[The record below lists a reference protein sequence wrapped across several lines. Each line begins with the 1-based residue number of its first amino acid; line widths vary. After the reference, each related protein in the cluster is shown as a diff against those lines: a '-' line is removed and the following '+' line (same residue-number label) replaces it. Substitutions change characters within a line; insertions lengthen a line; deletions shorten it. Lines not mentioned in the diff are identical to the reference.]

1 MHRKNHSSLFHSL
14 SRKKK
19 TKTTPRRQPHK
30 IAKDLGFGT
39 VQITLTDFFLLS
51 WERKAAE
58 LAHGTGVLPPS
69 RCSPRAPQRATAV
82 YPTVCE
88 HTLPLPRRGAG
99 AARGARRADA
109 QDARR
114 PAETEAEE
122 GGPAA
127 ASKKAPP
134 PRAPAQRH
142 RSYRSGTGFRGNKW
156 PYARRILT
164 KLGAL
169 TPGGK
174 PRARCGYVDVS
185 LRKVIEKKPQG
196 VLSPADKYGNYTGKS
211 KGEKKSPIFSVC
223 YLKRKSFLLSPGDF
237 CFFVLGIGN
246 QTLHNTENTTW
257 MKYQELLKKL
267 QEL

>member
-1 MHRKNHSSLFHSL
+1 MVPVFSLL
-14 SRKKK
+14 
-19 TKTTPRRQPHK
+19 P
-30 IAKDLGFGT
+30 
-39 VQITLTDFFLLS
+39 
-51 WERKAAE
+51 
-58 LAHGTGVLPPS
+58 GVLPGLPKE
-69 RCSPRAPQRATAV
+69 RLQFTPRSASTPCLFPAAEPELHAEHEEPMHRMRGDRRQRQ
-82 YPTVCE
+82 
-88 HTLPLPRRGAG
+88 RR
-99 AARGARRADA
+99 RR
-109 QDARR
+109 
-114 PAETEAEE
+114 

-134 PRAPAQRH
+134 PRTPAQRH

-246 QTLHNTENTTW
+246 QTLHNTENTT
-257 MKYQELLKKL
+257 
-267 QEL
+267 

>member
-1 MHRKNHSSLFHSL
+1 MVPVFSLL
-14 SRKKK
+14 
-19 TKTTPRRQPHK
+19 P
-30 IAKDLGFGT
+30 
-39 VQITLTDFFLLS
+39 
-51 WERKAAE
+51 
-58 LAHGTGVLPPS
+58 GVLPGLPKE
-69 RCSPRAPQRATAV
+69 RLQFTPRSASTPCLFPAAEPELHAEHEEPMHRMRGDRRQRQ
-82 YPTVCE
+82 
-88 HTLPLPRRGAG
+88 RR
-99 AARGARRADA
+99 RR
-109 QDARR
+109 
-114 PAETEAEE
+114 

-134 PRAPAQRH
+134 PRTPAQRH

-211 KGEKKSPIFSVC
+211 KGEKKMPHIFC
-223 YLKRKSFLLSPGDF
+223 LLFKEEELSFIPRRFLFLCFGNWEPDFAQHGKHNLNEVPG
-237 CFFVLGIGN
+237 
-246 QTLHNTENTTW
+246 TT
-257 MKYQELLKKL
+257 
-267 QEL
+267 